1 LIILQRQLALQSD
14 VDETTTWFNDF
25 LIKLQETLMTSIKIE
40 QTASTSLD
48 EFLKSKEQVQDSVVL
63 ATERKNLRIFSDLLQ
78 IL

>member
-1 LIILQRQLALQSD
+1 LIILQRQLTLQSD

-25 LIKLQETLMTSIKIE
+25 LIKLQETLMTFIKIE